1 MNKQVIHILV
11 QVSFFPLFSFLPRE
25 VMRLLM
31 ALLGMRALLQGST
44 LPLLVSAQASD
55 LTVGG
60 GWSRALF
67 SEPEW
72 SVTVVL
78 EIQTRPTS
86 ALSNS
91 AEPLGLWETPRGLLD

>member
-1 MNKQVIHILV
+1 
-11 QVSFFPLFSFLPRE
+11 
-25 VMRLLM
+25 MRLLM
-31 ALLGMRALLQGST
+31 ALLGMRALLQGSGLT
-44 LPLLVSAQASD
+44 LLVSAQASD